1 MTLRTRLVVALVAL
15 STVGLAV
22 FGISTYTLYQRSLEK
37 QLDQD
42 LAANSLGQAGRLARD
57 ASGGGLD
64 PASCQ
69 STGTAAT
76 NEVVLPPNLAGSTG
90 VPGGGL
96 DAYAELRSSDGAV
109 VACAVP
115 VSSDS
120 RPDLPDD
127 LRAEPG
133 ETQYLTVGST
143 EGSGSWR
150 VLVRAA
156 DAGPST
162 TQFRTPDGNVVT
174 PTQALDA
181 LDGATIITA
190 VRTAGIEESL
200 ARLLRIE
207 LVAAICLLTALGGG
221 AWFILRRGLRPLEE
235 MADSAATITA
245 GDLSQ
250 RVEPADDRT
259 EVGQLG
265 LALNT
270 MLDGIEDSFR
280 EREATEQRLRQFL
293 ADASHEL
300 RTPLTSIQGFAEL
313 FRLASQGGPHDLD
326 RLDLPVMLARIEQDA
341 DRMKAL
347 VEDLLL
353 LARLDAPKAVDPVPL
368 DLAVL
373 AAEAC
378 SSATSLQGDRTIS
391 LEAPEP
397 VPVRGVGDHLHRAI
411 VNLVNNAVKHT
422 PAGTPIEVTVAGN
435 PVTRHAS
442 VTVRDHG
449 PGLDDDALA
458 HVFDR
463 FWQADAARVGAG
475 SGLGLSIVAGIAAE
489 HGGQATASNA
499 RDGGAVFTI
508 ELPLAPAPAA
518 SRAPVAEPVSEA

>member
-22 FGISTYTLYQRSLEK
+22 FGVSTYTLYQRSLAK

-57 ASGGGLD
+57 AVQGAFDPSSCTSDSSTTTTEDVVVPPDLDGGT
-64 PASCQ
+64 S
-69 STGTAAT
+69 
-76 NEVVLPPNLAGSTG
+76 
-90 VPGGGL
+90 VPGGAL
-96 DAYAELRSSDGAV
+96 DAYAELRSSDGNV
-109 VACAVP
+109 LACAVP

-127 LRAEPG
+127 LHVEPG
-133 ETQYLTVGST
+133 QMEYLTVRST
-143 EGSGSWR
+143 EGSGTWR
-150 VLVRAA
+150 VLARVA
-156 DAGPST
+156 DSGGPAT
-162 TQFRTPDGNVVT
+162 TQFRSPDGDLVDR
-174 PTQALDA
+174 TQTLGALE
-181 LDGATIITA
+181 GATVVTA
-190 VRTAGIEESL
+190 VRTAGLEESL
-200 ARLLRIE
+200 ARLVRIE
-207 LVAAICLLTALGGG
+207 LVAAVLLLTALGGG

-245 GDLSQ
+245 GDLSE
-250 RVEPADDRT
+250 RVEPADGRT

-313 FRLASQGGPHDLD
+313 FRLAAQGEPNDLE
-326 RLDLPVMLARIEQDA
+326 RLDLPVVLARIEQDA

-353 LARLDAPKAVDPVPL
+353 LARLDAPKAVDPVAL

-378 SSATSLQGDRTIS
+378 STAAALQTDRTIS

-411 VNLVNNAVKHT
+411 VNLVANAVKHT
-422 PAGTPIEVTVAGN
+422 PPGTPIEVTVAAN
-435 PVTRHAS
+435 ATTRHAS

-463 FWQADAARVGAG
+463 FWQA
-475 SGLGLSIVAGIAAE
+475 
-489 HGGQATASNA
+489 
-499 RDGGAVFTI
+499 
-508 ELPLAPAPAA
+508 
-518 SRAPVAEPVSEA
+518 